1 MLTDDRDV
9 EVLAFREEAPD
20 EEDIPDDM
28 ERFLARDSESFLV

>member
-20 EEDIPDDM
+20 EDIPDDM